1 VALEVPLGINVVDRI
16 NGDVRSQAMG
26 QAEVVAAAANDVME
40 PPELAKL
47 DELAATN
54 AKTSKGR
61 VLIVDAQGKALSDSA
76 GPGRTGAD
84 YSTRPEIEAAVG
96 GESTQIERYSETLK
110 QDILATAVPVVH
122 LGRDVGAVR
131 ITQSTDEIQT
141 SIRRAILTLVAI
153 GILVLLLGLL
163 AGWLLADALTRPMR
177 QLEETA
183 ERVSAEDLS
192 VRAEVTGP
200 REQRALAAAF
210 NSMLE
215 RLAEFIEEQNQFLR
229 DASHQLKTPVGAIR
243 QRLQEIELLTDDAE
257 VVAQA
262 RKADETAVRMK
273 SITDN
278 MLHLAHLVSDE
289 EPRVEWLDLEAYA
302 KQLVGRWES
311 GTQSRESDV
320 EIVLGQ
326 TAQGAATH
334 GSCARE
340 HLDTIT
346 DALIENSVAYSGG
359 AGPVEVSVIDHGL
372 MILDRGPGIEAE
384 DMEVIFRRFYRGKAG
399 QARPEGT
406 GLGLAMAREIAQN
419 MGGNVTL
426 ENRTDGVTGAMAI
439 VTLLDEM
446 PQEAEP
452 SEQESHGGTVV

>member
-1 VALEVPLGINVVDRI
+1 VALEVPLGINVADRI
-16 NGDVRSQAMG
+16 NGDVRSQAMA

-61 VLIVDAQGKALSDSA
+61 VLIVDAQGRALSDSA

-96 GESTQIERYSETLK
+96 GQSSQIERYSETLK

-131 ITQSTDEIQT
+131 ITQSTSEIQA
-141 SIRRAILTLVAI
+141 SIQRAIVTLVAV
-153 GILVLLLGLL
+153 GGLVLLLGLF
-163 AGWLLADALTRPMR
+163 AGWLIADALTRPMR
-177 QLEETA
+177 QLEQTA
-183 ERVSAEDLS
+183 ESVSADDLS

-200 REQRALAAAF
+200 REQRALASAF

-243 QRLQEIELLTDDAE
+243 QRLQEIEVLTNDPE
-257 VVAQA
+257 VSEQA

-273 SITDN
+273 AITDN
-278 MLHLAHLVSDE
+278 MLHLAHLVADE
-289 EPRVEWLDLEAYA
+289 DPTIEWLDLEAYA
-302 KQLVGRWES
+302 QQLVERW
-311 GTQSRESDV
+311 GAGIQSREPKV
-320 EIVLGQ
+320 EIVLGP
-326 TAQGAATH
+326 TATGAVSRGACT
-334 GSCARE
+334 RD

-346 DALIENSVAYSGG
+346 DALIENSVAYSDGV
-359 AGPVEVSVIDHGL
+359 GPIEISVIDHGL
-372 MILDRGPGIEAE
+372 MICDRGPGLQADEMDA
-384 DMEVIFRRFYRGKAG
+384 VFRRFYRGKAG

-419 MGGNVTL
+419 MNGNVVL
-426 ENRTDGVTGAMAI
+426 RNRTDGLTGAMAI
-439 VTLLDEM
+439 VTLSDSM
-446 PQEAEP
+446 PAETEP
-452 SEQESHGGTVV
+452 SDQGTDAGTVI